1 MQTLDVVSVNVWQIL
16 ISLIN
21 LVLMFLII
29 KHFFYKKVK
38 NMLDTRQREVD
49 ERYEQADQAKAKA
62 LADKQRYEEKLS
74 EAKLEADGI
83 IQSAVST
90 ADFRQKEIVEAAHEQ
105 AQTILK
111 TAKEDAALELKK
123 AQSTIK
129 GEIVDVSAKLTEKIL
144 GREITAQDHASLV
157 DSFIDELGDGDE

>member
-1 MQTLDVVSVNVWQIL
+1 MQTLDVVSVNLWQIL
-16 ISLIN
+16 ISLFN

-29 KHFFYKKVK
+29 KHFFYEKVK
-38 NMLDTRQREVD
+38 GMLDTRKREVD
-49 ERYEQADQAKAKA
+49 ERYAQADEAKAQA

-74 EAKLEADGI
+74 EAKKEADGI

-90 ADFRQKEIVEAAHEQ
+90 ADFRQKEMVEAARAE
-105 AQTILK
+105 AQSILK

-129 GEIVDVSAKLTEKIL
+129 GEIVDVSTKLTEKIL
-144 GREITAQDHASLV
+144 GREITAQDHSSLV
-157 DSFIDELGDGDE
+157 DSFIDELGDSDE

>member
-1 MQTLDVVSVNVWQIL
+1 METLDVVSVNIWQIL

-74 EAKLEADGI
+74 EAKQEADGI

-90 ADFRQKEIVEAAHEQ
+90 ADFRQK
-105 AQTILK
+105 
-111 TAKEDAALELKK
+111 
-123 AQSTIK
+123 
-129 GEIVDVSAKLTEKIL
+129 EIVDVSAKLTEKIL

>member
-1 MQTLDVVSVNVWQIL
+1 MQTLDVVSVNLWQIL
-16 ISLIN
+16 ISLVN

-29 KHFFYKKVK
+29 KHFFYDKVK
-38 NMLDTRQREVD
+38 NMLDTRQRDVD
-49 ERYEQADQAKAKA
+49 ERYEQADQAKAQA
-62 LADKQRYEEKLS
+62 LADKQRYEDKLS
-74 EAKLEADGI
+74 DAKQEADGI

-90 ADFRQKEIVEAAHEQ
+90 ADFRQKEIVEAARAE

-111 TAKEDAALELKK
+111 TAREDAALELKK

-144 GREITAQDHASLV
+144 GREITAQDHVSLV

>member
-1 MQTLDVVSVNVWQIL
+1 MQTLDVVSVNLWQIL

-29 KHFFYKKVK
+29 KHFFYNKVK
-38 NMLDTRQREVD
+38 TMLDTRKRDVD
-49 ERYEQADQAKAKA
+49 ERYEAADRAKAEA

-74 EAKLEADGI
+74 EAKAEADGI

-90 ADFRQKEIVEAAHEQ
+90 ADFRQKEIVEAAHAE

-144 GREITAQDHASLV
+144 SREITAQDHASLV